1 MIYSDVDD
9 NWLRVELLHS
19 MVMTFHEITQ
29 GKELNIE
36 VSAEGKVVL
45 SNFGLFYDVEKESCS
60 VGMLIVWSVVT
71 LEALV
76 NHALA
81 ETITDYN
88 SAKDLIENPDPYIK
102 NRKIIC
108 HGKSQ
113 LARKIEI
120 LNRNGCEISQVIELA
135 GYLCD
140 LRNVIVHD
148 KPFDY
153 TDYGDGDFNIA
164 HLRKRGEPMERK
176 LRYKDLQA
184 FYQKCDHVREFIL
197 KCFDSDHLKIHDSS
211 FVSLI
216 KG

>member
-1 MIYSDVDD
+1 MIYSAVDD

-45 SNFGLFYDVEKESCS
+45 SNFGLYYDIEKESCS

-76 NHALA
+76 NQALA

-88 SAKDLIENPDPYIK
+88 SAKESIENPDQYIK
-102 NRKIIC
+102 RSKIKSN
-108 HGKSQ
+108 GKSG

-120 LNRNGCEISQVIELA
+120 LNRNECEISQAIGLA
-135 GYLCD
+135 EYICD

-153 TDYGDGDFNIA
+153 TDCGDGVIDIVD
-164 HLRKRGEPMERK
+164 LRKRGKPIEKK

-184 FYQKCDHVREFIL
+184 FYQSCDHIREFIL
-197 KCFDSDHLKIHDSS
+197 KYFDSDHLKIYGSS

>member
-1 MIYSDVDD
+1 MIYSSVDD

-29 GKELNIE
+29 GKEFIE

-45 SNFGLFYDVEKESCS
+45 SNFGLYYDIEKESCS
-60 VGMLIVWSVVT
+60 VGMLMVWSVVT

-88 SAKDLIENPDPYIK
+88 SAKESIEYPNQYINK
-102 NRKIIC
+102 RKIIS
-108 HGKSQ
+108 HGKSE

-120 LNRNGCEISQVIELA
+120 LNRNECEISQAIGLA
-135 GYLCD
+135 EYLCD

-153 TDYGDGDFNIA
+153 KDCGDGGIDIVD
-164 HLRKRGEPMERK
+164 LRERGKPIETK

-184 FYQKCDHVREFIL
+184 FYQSCDHIREFIL
-197 KCFDSDHLKIHDSS
+197 KCFDSDHLKIYGSS